1 MLNRRTF
8 LTGLATGVAG
18 LLVPATGLVM
28 GEAAQR
34 RYWTLD
40 QTMLDM
46 RAGYVP
52 MPPPA
57 GDPADAFTGPD
68 GELYC
73 HGEWITVYAQWA
85 AALTPRQD
93 PDRNRDVFFTR
104 R

>member
-8 LTGLATGVAG
+8 LRGLTTGVAG

-46 RAGYVP
+46 RSGYVP
-52 MPPPA
+52 MPPA
-57 GDPADAFTGPD
+57 VGDPADAFTGPD
-68 GELYC
+68 GELY
-73 HGEWITVYAQWA
+73 HYGEWINVYAQWA

-93 PDRNRDVFFTR
+93 PARSRGAFFAR